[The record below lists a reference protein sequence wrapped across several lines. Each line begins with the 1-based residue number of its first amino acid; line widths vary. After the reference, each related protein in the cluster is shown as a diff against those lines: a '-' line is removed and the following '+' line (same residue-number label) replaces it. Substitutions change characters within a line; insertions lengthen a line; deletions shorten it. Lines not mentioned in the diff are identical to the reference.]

1 MQKSYLNVIDIETGE
16 VEVLHTYEQIIEAP
30 NWNKNNDCL
39 YFNSNGHI
47 YKYDPITDTDEMID
61 TGICDECN
69 NDHVLSPDCNMIAV
83 SHNTNH
89 DWLQCQIYVCPIEG
103 GEATLV
109 TKEKPSFLHGWSP
122 ATNELC
128 YCAFRTIDGERH
140 VDVYKTSVLNYL
152 SVNNNGND
160 NADADRIIQG
170 DFAEERLTS
179 VGFNDGPEFS
189 PDGKHIWYNS
199 TITGMMQIW
208 RMNEDGTEKVQMT
221 DNDTHNWFAHVSPD
235 GKKVVYLAFNKAD
248 QLPEQH
254 LPNLHVELWIM
265 DYDGSN
271 KRRLVSL
278 FGGQGTINVNSWN
291 KDSRR
296 LAFVSYDEI

>member
-16 VEVLHTYEQIIEAP
+16 ITLLHTYEKIIEAP
-30 NWNKNNDCL
+30 NWNPENECL
-39 YFNSNGHI
+39 YFNSEGHI
-47 YKYDPITDTDEMID
+47 YRYDPDTDRTELID
-61 TGICDECN
+61 TGSCDDCN
-69 NDHVLSPDCNMIAV
+69 NDHVLSPDFTKIAV

-109 TKEKPSFLHGWSP
+109 TPVKPSFLHGWSP
-122 ATNELC
+122 ASDELC
-128 YCAFRTIDGERH
+128 YCAFRIYDGAQH
-140 VDVYKTSVLNYL
+140 VDVYKTMAPGKVERKE
-152 SVNNNGND
+152 
-160 NADADRIIQG
+160 DA
-170 DFAEERLTS
+170 FEEVRLTFE
-179 VGFNDGPEFS
+179 GFNDGPEFS

-199 TITGMMQIW
+199 TVTGLMQIW
-208 RMNEDGTEKVQMT
+208 RMNADGSQKVQMT
-221 DNDTHNWFAHVSPD
+221 DNDKDNWFAHISPD
-235 GKKVVYLAFNKAD
+235 GKKVVYLVFNKED

-254 LPNLHVELWIM
+254 LPNLHVELWLM

-271 KRRLVSL
+271 QSKLVSL

-291 KDSRR
+291 RDSRR